1 MKKYTL
7 IALCLLSTS
16 ALADSNTGFYM
27 TPGTE
32 FYNVRDKDVALPISF
47 GDGAFNH
54 DQSYGSSDHA
64 FSGYRMAPS
73 IDFGYRFK
81 DTMISV
87 NAHVFYQKSTGTDY
101 DNTEGSTGYYWRIS
115 GGEVPENDVYSN
127 YIDSQAISNQTYF
140 LDTKFFVSVHEHI
153 SDRFNVEPRVGM
165 AVTRMYSGYNYMVLG
180 KMYGPTETPYNV
192 QGKQS
197 VDTMYAGPM
206 FGLKANFKVTKSI
219 GLFADFESQFL
230 HASSHMKATQ
240 NMDYSVHEPEESVT
254 DSNSTFTKRY
264 KLTAGVD
271 FYLNKSQ
278 GEYSPKVTAYVGF
291 DSWGYIASIENP
303 NRSGDSATHI
313 EDRSTINNF
322 AGISFYLPIN

>member
-1 MKKYTL
+1 MKKHTL
-7 IALCLLSTS
+7 VALCLLSTVS
-16 ALADSNTGFYM
+16 LADSNTGFYM

-32 FYNVRDKDVALPISF
+32 FYNVRDKDVSLPISY
-47 GDGAFNH
+47 GEGALNH
-54 DQSYGSSDHA
+54 DESYGSFDHA

-87 NAHVFYQKSTGTDY
+87 NGSVFYQRSTNTDY
-101 DNTEGSTGYYWRIS
+101 DNTYGSTGYFWMIS
-115 GGEVPENDVYSN
+115 GGGVPENDLHAN

-153 SDRFNVEPRVGM
+153 SDRFNVEPRLGM
-165 AVTRMYSGYNYMVLG
+165 AVTRMYSGYEYLVTG
-180 KMYGPTETPYNV
+180 RMYGPTETAYNSN
-192 QGKQS
+192 GKQS
-197 VDTMYAGPM
+197 VDTIYVGPM
-206 FGLKANFKVTKSI
+206 FGLKANFKVSKRV

-230 HASSHMKATQ
+230 HASSNMKATQ
-240 NMDYSVHEPEESVT
+240 SMSNSVYGPDESVT
-254 DSNSTFTKRY
+254 DTNSTFTKRY

-278 GEYSPKVTAYVGF
+278 GEYSPKVTAYVGV